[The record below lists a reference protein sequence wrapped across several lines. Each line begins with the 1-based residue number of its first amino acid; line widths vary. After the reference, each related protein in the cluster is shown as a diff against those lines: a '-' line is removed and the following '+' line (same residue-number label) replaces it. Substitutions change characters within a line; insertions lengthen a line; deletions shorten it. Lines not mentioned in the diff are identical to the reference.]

1 MDLVFENFRPVNN
14 LPFVAKVTEKAVSS
28 QLLNHCNENASLPVS
43 QSAYRQCHSTETALL
58 KVQNDILINM
68 DNGEVMLLVMLD
80 MSAAFDTI
88 DHNILIDILK
98 NDFGVVDNAL
108 KWFRSYLANR
118 KQHVVIDR
126 CKSSEFMAAT
136 GVPQGSCLGPVL
148 FLLYVSGL
156 SEIISKHLPCHHAF
170 ADDTQLYLS
179 FKPQNSS
186 YQESAVK
193 AMEDCIDDLRNW
205 MIVHRLFIQS
215 SKTEFII
222 IGSPQQLSKAS
233 INKLRVGEV
242 TISPASA
249 VQDLGSWLDI
259 HMSMNIHVSK
269 VCSKAFRSL
278 YHIKQ
283 IRKYLTE
290 VVIDRWNTAV
300 PTRVTLTRGPHA
312 DPTRLGDVT
321 VHACNPKAHAR
332 GASWKPAC
340 NPNTVTT
347 WMGGGIRANE

>member
-1 MDLVFENFRPVNN
+1 MTQYTCTKDIQMYVRRLSNVYKRRTFFSIFQTVGTIFQLFKSFSSLSQDDIRGLILNASNVSCQLDPIPTYLPQDCCDVLCPIITKMVNMSLEEGRVPENWKLALLKPILKKAGMDLVFENFRPVNN

-28 QLLNHCNENASLPVS
+28 QLLNHCNENAPLPVS

-68 DNGEVMLLVMLD
+68 DNGEVTLLVMLD

-156 SEIISKHLPCHHAF
+156 LRLSLYICLVIMLLQTIHNCIFLSNLRTPRIRS
-170 ADDTQLYLS
+170 QLL
-179 FKPQNSS
+179 KQ
-186 YQESAVK
+186 
-193 AMEDCIDDLRNW
+193 W
-205 MIVHRLFIQS
+205 MIVL
-215 SKTEFII
+215 
-222 IGSPQQLSKAS
+222 
-233 INKLRVGEV
+233 
-242 TISPASA
+242 TIFAT
-249 VQDLGSWLDI
+249 G
-259 HMSMNIHVSK
+259 
-269 VCSKAFRSL
+269 
-278 YHIKQ
+278 
-283 IRKYLTE
+283 
-290 VVIDRWNTAV
+290 
-300 PTRVTLTRGPHA
+300 
-312 DPTRLGDVT
+312 
-321 VHACNPKAHAR
+321 
-332 GASWKPAC
+332 
-340 NPNTVTT
+340 
-347 WMGGGIRANE
+347 